1 MSNEELSEYEL
12 KRLERIAKN
21 EAYLESIGLGSA
33 KQKLKDMCK
42 KTKKN
47 AKRSRRHTIK
57 PGQERRSKRLKKM
70 ETNFVMLSYHDDD
83 DIAAVD
89 QDEQRL
95 EGESYTAQRSRSRRY
110 ASFDRSD
117 FDLSEAEKR
126 TLENGIIDENFLF
139 KFKEFLL
146 YHDKISEPNCRNV
159 MRQVTKL
166 ANGRGIRYE
175 SPKYGWPEGCYFM
188 PGEKVTP
195 MSDIVQLMQDAQAC
209 EDKWGRDHG
218 NGWLLS
224 HPLKKLLIFQ
234 QFCLNNPDFL
244 TAKCRISHYYAL
256 DDDDSDQEVI
266 KLNKRT
272 NVSQSQALQSST
284 DHENTKEGTDDL
296 VTKNQNKASS
306 KRPFPLGTI
315 FTKTFDGFGDYEGKV
330 VGVPDDKTSFYYAVE
345 YEDGDEEDLTF
356 EELSGLLENECRGSN
371 YQK

>member
-1 MSNEELSEYEL
+1 MRNEELSEYEL

-47 AKRSRRHTIK
+47 AKQSRRHTIK
-57 PGQERRSKRLKKM
+57 PGEERRSKRLKKM

-89 QDEQRL
+89 QDEQTL
-95 EGESYTAQRSRSRRY
+95 KRSRSRRY

-139 KFKEFLL
+139 KFQEFLL
-146 YHDKISEPNCRNV
+146 YHDRISEQNMRNV

-188 PGEKVTP
+188 PGKKVTP

-234 QFCLNNPDFL
+234 QFCLQDLQVQYQNL
-244 TAKCRISHYYAL
+244 IYYY
-256 DDDDSDQEVI
+256 
-266 KLNKRT
+266 
-272 NVSQSQALQSST
+272 
-284 DHENTKEGTDDL
+284 
-296 VTKNQNKASS
+296 
-306 KRPFPLGTI
+306 F
-315 FTKTFDGFGDYEGKV
+315 F
-330 VGVPDDKTSFYYAVE
+330 
-345 YEDGDEEDLTF
+345 
-356 EELSGLLENECRGSN
+356 
-371 YQK
+371 